1 MNILIT
7 GGCGFIGSNLVR
19 YILENTE
26 HRVFNIDKL
35 TYAGTERNHKDY
47 LYNPN
52 YFFEKIDIK
61 DMEKVD
67 KIFHSFKPDAVMH
80 LAAESHVDRSI
91 DSSNEFIGTN
101 IIGTHVL
108 LEVARNYCDIS
119 ESRKKSFKFLLVSCY
134 DEVTRAFTRSGFKS
148 YSELVEG
155 EDVLSLNPVNGLVE
169 WKPITKIIVQD
180 YSGDMVCFK
189 NKLQDLMVTPNHRMY
204 YKNRGSDVILVD
216 DADAIKNST
225 VYIPEGNW
233 EGVHVD
239 TIDVEGIGCV
249 NAEDLMYLNGVYLG
263 DGNKD
268 HQIKKVRSKSGLC
281 KSDRI
286 KIRNDK
292 GHFVK
297 ADMSKVP
304 NDVYIESNAYRIF
317 LHVPKNKKGRKR
329 LEDTLNRIG
338 IEWSTHK
345 SGNVIYFGG
354 KDWFNYFEQFST
366 GALNKQI
373 PENVLSYS
381 KKLLKSLFDGLMD
394 TDGSYVSQK
403 PKSFFTSSPKLWVN
417 FIELAVKLGKHPR
430 YSSRMANSTMK
441 CGRVIKANVP
451 NHIVY
456 LRNGKIKMGRA
467 SSSTSQYSG
476 KIWCVSVKDN
486 KNLLVERN
494 GILMFSGN
502 TDEVFGSL
510 NHTDPAFTE
519 KTQYQPNSPYS
530 ASKAASDH
538 LVRAW
543 HRTYGMNTLITH
555 CSNNYGPQQLPEKLI
570 PNTIFRAF
578 DLKKIPVYGTGEN
591 VRDWI
596 HVEDHCRALLTV
608 LEKGVAGEMYSIGGD
623 NEWNN
628 ISLVKKICDSVD
640 TLLKGKEKG
649 KKSIS
654 SRQSLIEFVTDRK
667 GHDIRY
673 AIDSSKIRK
682 ELGWKPL
689 VEFETGLEETVVWY
703 LNHRDWWL

>member
-101 IIGTHVL
+101 IIGTHIL

-119 ESRKKSFKFLLVSCY
+119 ETRKKSFKFLLVS
-134 DEVTRAFTRSGFKS
+134 
-148 YSELVEG
+148 
-155 EDVLSLNPVNGLVE
+155 
-169 WKPITKIIVQD
+169 
-180 YSGDMVCFK
+180 
-189 NKLQDLMVTPNHRMY
+189 
-204 YKNRGSDVILVD
+204 
-216 DADAIKNST
+216 
-225 VYIPEGNW
+225 
-233 EGVHVD
+233 
-239 TIDVEGIGCV
+239 
-249 NAEDLMYLNGVYLG
+249 
-263 DGNKD
+263 
-268 HQIKKVRSKSGLC
+268 
-281 KSDRI
+281 
-286 KIRNDK
+286 
-292 GHFVK
+292 
-297 ADMSKVP
+297 
-304 NDVYIESNAYRIF
+304 
-317 LHVPKNKKGRKR
+317 
-329 LEDTLNRIG
+329 
-338 IEWSTHK
+338 
-345 SGNVIYFGG
+345 
-354 KDWFNYFEQFST
+354 
-366 GALNKQI
+366 
-373 PENVLSYS
+373 
-381 KKLLKSLFDGLMD
+381 
-394 TDGSYVSQK
+394 
-403 PKSFFTSSPKLWVN
+403 
-417 FIELAVKLGKHPR
+417 
-430 YSSRMANSTMK
+430 
-441 CGRVIKANVP
+441 
-451 NHIVY
+451 
-456 LRNGKIKMGRA
+456 
-467 SSSTSQYSG
+467 
-476 KIWCVSVKDN
+476 
-486 KNLLVERN
+486 
-494 GILMFSGN
+494 

-510 NHTDPAFTE
+510 DYNDPAFTE